1 LQRKSLSS
9 WFNYLKTLDGLTIN
23 IIWEAVLA
31 SRRYS
36 WLAALTIWTSSGDSR
51 WLRMELESTLR
62 SKRTICLQKRLCWVQ
77 IHWVMIWIVWSFS
90 TTKQRLS
97 SIQLFPRRTW
107 IWKKNKR
114 CFRKLR
120 RFCLHPQSQN
130 TLTSFRRKM

>member
-1 LQRKSLSS
+1 LQRKSLRS
-9 WFNYLKTLDGLTIN
+9 WMNSLKKLDGLTIN

-36 WLAALTIWTSSGDSR
+36 WLAALIIWTSSGDSR

-77 IHWVMIWIVWSFS
+77 IHWVMIWIVWSFL

-97 SIQLFPRRTW
+97 NSLLFPKRT
-107 IWKKNKR
+107 
-114 CFRKLR
+114 
-120 RFCLHPQSQN
+120 
-130 TLTSFRRKM
+130 